1 MKKIAFR
8 IISLSF
14 VFILNSC
21 ILALDADGSYHN
33 STVNH
38 YITNIHGNGNVL
50 TFNRTITPY
59 TDLKVDGPFDVQI
72 DSLLRND
79 EVRLE
84 CDENLANYVETKVEE
99 DTLYIKTKD
108 NIHFKNMTKLK
119 VYVPK

>member
-1 MKKIAFR
+1 MKKITFR

-14 VFILNSC
+14 IFILNSC
-21 ILALDADGSYHN
+21 ILALDADGRIHN
-33 STVNH
+33 STVNN
-38 YITNIHGNGNVL
+38 YTTNIHGNGNVL

-59 TDLKVDGPFDVQI
+59 TELKVNGPFDVQI
-72 DSLLRND
+72 DSSLRDD

-99 DTLYIKTKD
+99 DTLRIKTKD